1 MSPKFHKEDF
11 IMKKTIYLFLVTLF
25 ISFFSLPTFA
35 KNNQRSPLRV
45 LFIGNSFTYF
55 CNTPE
60 IFGLLCKSRKIPV
73 EIESSTPGGYGFAQ
87 HAKNERTQQLLS
99 QKWDW
104 VILQAQSVEPV
115 YRKNEVLHWG
125 KHLIKKAMDNGAQV
139 LLFNTWGYRQ
149 PATKEFDVDMHN
161 KICQTYCELALATKC
176 KLAPCGPAWKVVNEK
191 FPQLDLYNKGDSNCH
206 PSLQGA
212 YLNAC
217 IFFTM
222 ITGKST
228 RNLPE
233 LRDRKNPK
241 LAVTGKKATILQK
254 VAEQTVKTFSPEKFL
269 KQINAQNQA
278 LPAFDEIKKELTM
291 GMTREDA
298 EKILGTSFQ
307 SNPESRLF
315 LYKARNDIIIWV
327 TYNSD
332 NKIISAHANDWA
344 LK

>member
-1 MSPKFHKEDF
+1 
-11 IMKKTIYLFLVTLF
+11 MKKSIYPLLFAIIL
-25 ISFFSLPTFA
+25 SFFSTSVFA
-35 KNNQRSPLRV
+35 KTNKSEPLRV

-60 IFGLLCKSRKIPV
+60 IFGLFCKSRKIPV
-73 EIESSTPGGYGFAQ
+73 EIESSTPGGYGLAQ

-115 YRKNEVLHWG
+115 YRKSEVLHWG
-125 KHLIKKAMDNGAQV
+125 KHLIKQAMDNGAQV

-149 PATKEFDVDMHN
+149 PTTKEFDVDMHN

-176 KLAPCGPAWKVVNEK
+176 KLAPCGPAWKIVNEK
-191 FPQLDLYNKGDSNCH
+191 YPQLDLYNKGDSNCH

-217 IFFTM
+217 IFFTI
-222 ITGKST
+222 ITGKSP

-233 LRDRKNPK
+233 LRDRKNPQ
-241 LAVTGKKATILQK
+241 LAVTAKKALILQK
-254 VAEQTVKTFSPEKFL
+254 VAAQTVKTFSPEKFL
-269 KQINAQNQA
+269 QEIKAQNQA
-278 LPAFDEIKKELTM
+278 LPSFETIKNELKM
-291 GMTREDA
+291 NMTQEEA
-298 EKILGTSFQ
+298 EKILGQSFQ

>member
-1 MSPKFHKEDF
+1 
-11 IMKKTIYLFLVTLF
+11 MKKSIYPFLFAIIL
-25 ISFFSLPTFA
+25 SFFSTSVFA
-35 KNNQRSPLRV
+35 KTNKSEPLRV

-60 IFGLLCKSRKIPV
+60 IFGLFCKSRKIPV
-73 EIESSTPGGYGFAQ
+73 EIESSTPGGYGLAQ

-115 YRKNEVLHWG
+115 YRKSEVLHWG
-125 KHLIKKAMDNGAQV
+125 KHLIKQAMDNGAQV

-176 KLAPCGPAWKVVNEK
+176 KLAPCGPAWKIVNEK
-191 FPQLDLYNKGDSNCH
+191 YPQLDLYNKGDSNCH

-217 IFFTM
+217 IFFTI
-222 ITGKST
+222 ITGKSP

-233 LRDRKNPK
+233 LRDRKNPQ
-241 LAVTGKKATILQK
+241 LAVTAKKALILQK
-254 VAEQTVKTFSPEKFL
+254 VAAQIVKTFSPEKFL
-269 KQINAQNQA
+269 QEIKAQIQA
-278 LPAFDEIKKELTM
+278 LPSFETIKNELKM
-291 GMTREDA
+291 NMTQEEA
-298 EKILGTSFQ
+298 EKILGQSFQ